1 VADLVTAE
9 SEITELLGRVRRGEA
24 EAKALLVP
32 RVYAELRALAG
43 SYFRGR
49 VAQTLQPTALV
60 HEVYLRLVRADG
72 TEWKDRAHFMAV
84 AATAMR
90 QILTDRARRRVAA
103 KRGGADRERVTLSN
117 VAAFTPAVDVIALD
131 DLLVRLAALDERQAR
146 LVELRFFGGLT
157 EEEAAETMGVSLR
170 TVQKDWRKA
179 KAWLL
184 AELEE
189 KTDAP
194 GGALE
199 NR

>member
-1 VADLVTAE
+1 MADPVTDV
-9 SEITELLGRVRRGEA
+9 TELLGRVRQGEE

-49 VAQTLQPTALV
+49 SEQTLQPTALV

-90 QILTDRARRRVAA
+90 QILTDRARRRTAG
-103 KRGGADRERVTLSN
+103 KRGGIGRERVTLAN
-117 VAAFTPAVDVIALD
+117 LPAFAPAVDVVALD
-131 DLLVRLAALDERQAR
+131 DLLGRLAELDARQAR

-157 EEEAAETMGVSLR
+157 EEEAAETLGVSLR

-184 AELEE
+184 AELG
-189 KTDAP
+189 DGSGP
-194 GGALE
+194 GDGNE
-199 NR
+199 SG